1 MSLLRPTDDS
11 PIWVHHLWMHFIVL
25 IWGFT
30 GALGKLIHVDALP
43 LVWHRIVLAAVFMAL
58 FAGVTRRRFV
68 LPPREL
74 LGPLALNSAIIVVHW
89 ITFYHAIKL
98 SNVSLTL
105 ACLSTGPF
113 FTSLLEPL
121 FFKRRILPAEI
132 LLGGGVVAGML
143 LLFGSVEGQ
152 TTAILVGL
160 SSSILSALFSVMNGR
175 IVQRMP
181 PLDIS
186 FWEISMGVVLLSLYL
201 GAQGHLF
208 QTMTAPS
215 GSDWIYLVG
224 LATFCTAFAF
234 VQSVRIMRYLSP
246 FTVML
251 TIAMEPVYGILI
263 ALFLFAES
271 EAMTAGFYLG
281 VATILAM
288 LMLDAYIKRRKRRKA
303 A

>member
-11 PIWVHHLWMHFIVL
+11 PLWMHYVWMHFIVL

-30 GALGKLIHVDALP
+30 GALGRLIHVDALP
-43 LVWHRIVLAAVFMAL
+43 LVWYRILLAAAFMAL
-58 FAGVTRRRFV
+58 YAFGSGKRIR
-68 LPPREL
+68 LPPKEL
-74 LGPLALNSAIIVVHW
+74 LWPLVMNAAIIVVHW

-121 FFKRRILPAEI
+121 FFKRRILPAELI
-132 LLGGGVVAGML
+132 LGGGVVAGMA
-143 LLFGSVEGQ
+143 LLFGSVQGHQ
-152 TTAILVGL
+152 TAILVGL
-160 SSSILSALFSVMNGR
+160 TSSILSALFSVMNGR
-175 IVQRMP
+175 IVKRMAP
-181 PLDIS
+181 MDIS
-186 FWEISMGVVLLSLYL
+186 FWEMSLGVLMLSLYL
-201 GAQGHLF
+201 WGMGDLGASIS
-208 QTMTAPS
+208 APS
-215 GSDWIYLVG
+215 GSDWGYLIL

-263 ALFLFAES
+263 ALFLFGAS
-271 EAMTAGFYLG
+271 EAMTPGFYLG

-288 LMLDAYIKRRKRRKA
+288 LLGDAYMKRRKRRKA
-303 A
+303 I

>member
-30 GALGKLIHVDALP
+30 GALGKLIHVEALP
-43 LVWHRIVLAAVFMAL
+43 LVWHRIALAALCMIL
-58 FAGVTRRRFV
+58 FAGLTRRRIV
-68 LPPREL
+68 IPPRDL
-74 LGPLALNSAIIVVHW
+74 LAPLVLNSAIIVVHW

-132 LLGGGVVAGML
+132 LLGGGVVAGMM
-143 LLFGSVEGQ
+143 LLFGSVEGHQ
-152 TTAILVGL
+152 TAILVGL
-160 SSSILSALFSVMNGR
+160 TSSILSALFSVMNGR
-175 IVQRMP
+175 IVQRMT

-186 FWEISMGVVLLSLYL
+186 FWEMSMGVIMLSLYL
-201 GAQGHLF
+201 ASQGEL
-208 QTMTAPS
+208 TPS
-215 GSDWIYLVG
+215 ILSPTGTDWVYLII

-263 ALFLFAES
+263 ALFLFGQS
-271 EAMTAGFYLG
+271 EAMTPGFYLG
-281 VATILAM
+281 VAMILTM
-288 LMLDAYIKRRKRRKA
+288 LMGDAFIKRRKRRKA

>member
-1 MSLLRPTDDS
+1 
-11 PIWVHHLWMHFIVL
+11 
-25 IWGFT
+25 
-30 GALGKLIHVDALP
+30 
-43 LVWHRIVLAAVFMAL
+43 
-58 FAGVTRRRFV
+58 
-68 LPPREL
+68 
-74 LGPLALNSAIIVVHW
+74 
-89 ITFYHAIKL
+89 
-98 SNVSLTL
+98 
-105 ACLSTGPF
+105 
-113 FTSLLEPL
+113 
-121 FFKRRILPAEI
+121 
-132 LLGGGVVAGML
+132 VVAGML

-160 SSSILSALFSVMNGR
+160 SSSILSAFFSVMNGR

-186 FWEISMGVVLLSLYL
+186 FWEMSMGVVLLSLYL
-201 GAQGHLF
+201 GAQGHLV

>member
-68 LPPREL
+68 LPPQDL

-143 LLFGSVEGQ
+143 LLFGSV
-152 TTAILVGL
+152 
-160 SSSILSALFSVMNGR
+160 
-175 IVQRMP
+175 
-181 PLDIS
+181 
-186 FWEISMGVVLLSLYL
+186 
-201 GAQGHLF
+201 
-208 QTMTAPS
+208 
-215 GSDWIYLVG
+215 
-224 LATFCTAFAF
+224 
-234 VQSVRIMRYLSP
+234 
-246 FTVML
+246 
-251 TIAMEPVYGILI
+251 
-263 ALFLFAES
+263 
-271 EAMTAGFYLG
+271 
-281 VATILAM
+281 
-288 LMLDAYIKRRKRRKA
+288 
-303 A
+303 

>member
-1 MSLLRPTDDS
+1 MSLIRPTDDS
-11 PIWVHHLWMHFIVL
+11 PLWVHHLWMHFIVL

-30 GALGKLIHVDALP
+30 GALGRLISIDALP
-43 LVWHRIVLAAVFMAL
+43 LVWYRIFFASGFMLLYAL
-58 FAGVTRRRFV
+58 LTRKKFTLPPKDLV
-68 LPPREL
+68 LPL
-74 LGPLALNSAIIVVHW
+74 ILNSAIIVIHW

-98 SNVSLTL
+98 SNISLTL

-113 FTSLLEPL
+113 FTSILEPL

-152 TTAILVGL
+152 NIAIAVALL
-160 SSSILSALFSVMNGR
+160 SSVLSALFSVMNGR
-175 IVQRMP
+175 IVKRMP

-186 FWEISMGVVLLSLYL
+186 FWEMSLGVLLLSVFLWSR
-201 GAQGHLF
+201 GQF
-208 QTMTAPS
+208 IPS
-215 GSDWIYLVG
+215 ILSPVGSDWFYLVL

-263 ALFLFAES
+263 ALLLFKDS
-271 EAMTAGFYLG
+271 EAMTPGFYVG
-281 VATILAM
+281 VGMILAM
-288 LMLDAYIKRRKRRKA
+288 LLADAYVKRRKRRKA
-303 A
+303 R

>member
-1 MSLLRPTDDS
+1 MSLIRPTDDS
-11 PIWVHHLWMHFIVL
+11 PLWVHHLWMHFIVL

-30 GALGKLIHVDALP
+30 GALGRLISIDALP
-43 LVWHRIVLAAVFMAL
+43 LVWYRIFFASGFMLLYAL
-58 FAGVTRRRFV
+58 LTRKKFTLPPKDLV
-68 LPPREL
+68 LPL
-74 LGPLALNSAIIVVHW
+74 ILNSAIIVIHW

-98 SNVSLTL
+98 SNISLTL

-113 FTSLLEPL
+113 FTSILEPL

-152 TTAILVGL
+152 NIAIAVALL
-160 SSSILSALFSVMNGR
+160 SSVLSALFSVMNGR
-175 IVQRMP
+175 IVKRMP

-186 FWEISMGVVLLSLYL
+186 FWEMSLGVLLLSVFLWSR
-201 GAQGHLF
+201 GQF
-208 QTMTAPS
+208 IPS
-215 GSDWIYLVG
+215 ILSPVGSDWFYLAL

-263 ALFLFAES
+263 ALLLFGDS
-271 EAMTAGFYLG
+271 EAMTPGFYIG
-281 VATILAM
+281 VGMILAM
-288 LMLDAYIKRRKRRKA
+288 LLADAYVKRRKRRKA
-303 A
+303 R

>member
-1 MSLLRPTDDS
+1 
-11 PIWVHHLWMHFIVL
+11 
-25 IWGFT
+25 
-30 GALGKLIHVDALP
+30 
-43 LVWHRIVLAAVFMAL
+43 
-58 FAGVTRRRFV
+58 
-68 LPPREL
+68 
-74 LGPLALNSAIIVVHW
+74 
-89 ITFYHAIKL
+89 
-98 SNVSLTL
+98 
-105 ACLSTGPF
+105 
-113 FTSLLEPL
+113 
-121 FFKRRILPAEI
+121 
-132 LLGGGVVAGML
+132 
-143 LLFGSVEGQ
+143 
-152 TTAILVGL
+152 
-160 SSSILSALFSVMNGR
+160 MNGR

-186 FWEISMGVVLLSLYL
+186 FWEMSMGVVLLSLYL

>member
-30 GALGKLIHVDALP
+30 GALGRLIHVEALP
-43 LVWHRIVLAAVFMAL
+43 LVWYRILLAAFFMYAYVRL
-58 FAGVTRRRFV
+58 TKKRFS

-74 LGPLALNSAIIVVHW
+74 WGTLSLNAAIIVVHW
-89 ITFYHAIKL
+89 ITFYHAIKI
-98 SNVSLTL
+98 SNISLTL

-121 FFKRRILPAEI
+121 FFKRRILPGEI
-132 LLGGGVVAGML
+132 LIGGGVVAGMV

-160 SSSILSALFSVMNGR
+160 TSSILSALFSVLNGR
-175 IVQRMP
+175 IVKRMP

-186 FWEISMGVVLLSLYL
+186 FWEMSLGVLLLSIYL
-201 GAQGHLF
+201 LVTGDLTSAVL
-208 QTMTAPS
+208 APS
-215 GSDWIYLVG
+215 GSDWFYLVL

-263 ALFLFAES
+263 ALLLFAES
-271 EAMTAGFYLG
+271 EAMNTGFYLG
-281 VATILAM
+281 MAVILVM
-288 LMLDAYIKRRKRRKA
+288 LAADALLKRQKRRKNL
-303 A
+303 

>member
-30 GALGKLIHVDALP
+30 GALGRLIHVEALP
-43 LVWHRIVLAAVFMAL
+43 LVWYRILLAAFFMYAFVL
-58 FAGVTRRRFV
+58 LTKKRFR

-74 LGPLALNSAIIVVHW
+74 WGTLSLNAAIIVVHW
-89 ITFYHAIKL
+89 ITFYHAIKI
-98 SNVSLTL
+98 SNISLTL

-121 FFKRRILPAEI
+121 FFKRRILPGEI
-132 LLGGGVVAGML
+132 LIGGGVVAGMV

-160 SSSILSALFSVMNGR
+160 TSSILSALFSVLNGR
-175 IVQRMP
+175 IVKRMP

-186 FWEISMGVVLLSLYL
+186 FWEMSLGVLLLSIYL
-201 GAQGHLF
+201 LVTGDLTSAVL
-208 QTMTAPS
+208 APS
-215 GSDWIYLVG
+215 GSDWFYLVL

-263 ALFLFAES
+263 ALLLFAES
-271 EAMTAGFYLG
+271 EAMNTGFYLG
-281 VATILAM
+281 MAVILVM
-288 LMLDAYIKRRKRRKA
+288 LAADALLKRQKRRKNL
-303 A
+303 

>member
-1 MSLLRPTDDS
+1 MSLFRPTDDS

-30 GALGKLIHVDALP
+30 GALGRLIHVEALP
-43 LVWHRIVLAAVFMAL
+43 LVWYRILLAAGFML
-58 FAGVTRRRFV
+58 LYVRLRKKRFG

-74 LGPLALNSAIIVVHW
+74 WSTLSLNAAVIVVHW
-89 ITFYHAIKL
+89 ITFYHAIKI
-98 SNVSLTL
+98 SNISLTL

-132 LLGGGVVAGML
+132 LVGGGVVAGMV

-160 SSSILSALFSVMNGR
+160 TSSILSALFSVLNGR
-175 IVQRMP
+175 IVKRMP

-186 FWEISMGVVLLSLYL
+186 FWEMSLGVVLLSAYL
-201 GAQGHLF
+201 W
-208 QTMTAPS
+208 MTGDLAATVLAPS
-215 GSDWIYLVG
+215 GSDWVYLIL

-263 ALFLFAES
+263 ALLLFAES
-271 EAMTAGFYLG
+271 EAMTTGFYLG
-281 VATILAM
+281 MAVILAM
-288 LMLDAYIKRRKRRKA
+288 LALDAFLKRQKRQKNL
-303 A
+303 

>member
-1 MSLLRPTDDS
+1 MSLIRPTDDS
-11 PIWVHHLWMHFIVL
+11 PLWVHHLWMHFIVL

-30 GALGKLIHVDALP
+30 GALGRLISIDALP
-43 LVWHRIVLAAVFMAL
+43 LVWYRIFFASGFMLLYAL
-58 FAGVTRRRFV
+58 LTRKKFTLPPKDLV
-68 LPPREL
+68 LPL
-74 LGPLALNSAIIVVHW
+74 VLNSAIIVIHW

-98 SNVSLTL
+98 SNISLTL

-113 FTSLLEPL
+113 FTSILEPL

-152 TTAILVGL
+152 NIAIAIALL
-160 SSSILSALFSVMNGR
+160 SSVLSALFSVMNGR
-175 IVQRMP
+175 IVKRMP

-186 FWEISMGVVLLSLYL
+186 FWEMSLGVLMLSIFLWSR
-201 GAQGHLF
+201 GQF
-208 QTMTAPS
+208 IPS
-215 GSDWIYLVG
+215 ILSPVGSDWFYLVL

-263 ALFLFAES
+263 ALLLFRDS
-271 EAMTAGFYLG
+271 EAMTPGFYVG
-281 VATILAM
+281 VGMILAM
-288 LMLDAYIKRRKRRKA
+288 LLTDAYVKRRKRRKA
-303 A
+303 R